1 MLMSEIVKGA
11 IKDRLEAR
19 KPRVLDNR
27 SKAALIFGAGA
38 LPGIGAAVAQ
48 RASEGGL
55 RVYVTG
61 RNLDKLNA
69 SVAAIQAAGGYAVAM
84 QVDVAEREQVDNAF
98 QQIDSDGFCLDL
110 VVHNVGTNRPGGF
123 LDIKPEHL
131 EKSWRADCLS
141 GFYVGQAAVN
151 VFQPR
156 GEGTL
161 IFTGASASLR
171 GKAMFAQF
179 SSAKAGLRS
188 LAQAMAREFGP
199 KGIHVAHIVIDGIV
213 DGDRLRNAAPAW
225 IERQGEDGALNPA
238 AVAES
243 YWQIYKQHKTA
254 WTHELDL
261 RPSKENW

>member
-1 MLMSEIVKGA
+1 MLMLDIAKGA
-11 IKDRLEAR
+11 IKQRLEAS
-19 KPRVLDNR
+19 KPRLKDER
-27 SKAALIFGAGA
+27 PKAALIFGAGA
-38 LPGIGAAVAQ
+38 LPGIGASVAQ
-48 RASEGGL
+48 RAAAGGL
-55 RVYVTG
+55 MVYVTG
-61 RNLDKLNA
+61 RNQEKLNA
-69 SVAAIQAAGGYAVAM
+69 SVAEIEAAGGKAKALLVEATS
-84 QVDVAEREQVDNAF
+84 REQVDAAF
-98 QQIDSDGFCLDL
+98 AQVDADGFCLDW
-110 VVHNVGTNRPGGF
+110 VMHNVGTNRPGGF

-141 GFYVGQAAVN
+141 GFYVGQAAVR

-179 SSAKAGLRS
+179 ASAKAGLRS

-213 DGDRLRNAAPAW
+213 DGDRLRNIAPAF
-225 IERQGEDGALNPA
+225 IEKQGEQGALDPA
-238 AVAES
+238 AIAES
-243 YWQIYKQHKTA
+243 YWQVYKQHKTA

-261 RPSKENW
+261 RPYKEIW